1 VKVSGEL
8 RIPAALT
15 SGVEPTELSEW
26 KTVWGAGLAW
36 WPNFYL
42 TRVGLKLL
50 PKFCDV
56 NCVNY
61 LFIVVY
67 NIG

>member
-1 VKVSGEL
+1 MSGEL
-8 RIPAALT
+8 RILAALT

-26 KTVWGAGLAW
+26 KTVWDAGLAW
-36 WPNFYL
+36 WPKLYL
-42 TRVGLKLL
+42 TRVGLKLF
-50 PKFCDV
+50 PKFCGV
-56 NCVNY
+56 NYVKY